1 VSEPQPQPESP
12 VPQPAGD
19 TAADVAG
26 RLGEHVGRFA
36 LLAVRRLAQMASVGA
51 AMAEQ
56 AMARQVTAAQ
66 AMAAQPMTTPAGA
79 AERDGGDPATTAP
92 DAPTPDST
100 TARAEA
106 LVDSAGAQLGTLAT
120 LVSHQL
126 RRAAALAREEAED
139 MWAEAQQIRAAQRR
153 DDPDRDPDGRQG
165 NIS

>member
-1 VSEPQPQPESP
+1 MSEPQPRPGGP
-12 VPQPAGD
+12 TPQPAGEM
-19 TAADVAG
+19 AADVAG

-36 LLAVRRLAQMASVGA
+36 GLTIRRLAQMASAGA

-56 AMARQVTAAQ
+56 TMARQMTAAQ
-66 AMAAQPMTTPAGA
+66 GIAAPAIATPDGA
-79 AERDGGDPATTAP
+79 APRDVRGPAATPP
-92 DAPTPDST
+92 DAPTPDSA

-106 LVDSAGAQLGTLAT
+106 MVDGAGVQLGTLVT

-153 DDPDRDPDGRQG
+153 DPDDGRDD
-165 NIS
+165 IS